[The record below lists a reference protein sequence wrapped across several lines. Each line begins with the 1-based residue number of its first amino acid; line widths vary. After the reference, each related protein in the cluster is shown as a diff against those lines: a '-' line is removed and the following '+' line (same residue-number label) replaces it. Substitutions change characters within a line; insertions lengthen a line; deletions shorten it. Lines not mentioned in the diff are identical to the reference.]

1 MPSLGLN
8 AKFLWDEIYSKPA
21 YEEYIRCFVVIIF
34 MRGYEQGVEKIEEE
48 KKWMNDN
55 CNGTRNW
62 NKEFDGAINDLSK
75 GDFEGYANLLSKITE
90 LKTSATIGIHY
101 DVGKQYQRQLL
112 SKMHSLNISQM
123 ANRKVKGYHIINYV
137 PNINY
142 YYIYLKE
149 GSGMINNMPF

>member
-21 YEEYIRCFVVIIF
+21 YKEYIRCFVVIIF

-55 CNGTRNW
+55 YSTRNW

-75 GDFEGYANLLSKITE
+75 GDIEGYANLWSKITE
-90 LKTSATIGIHY
+90 LKISATIGIHY
-101 DVGKQYQRQLL
+101 DVG
-112 SKMHSLNISQM
+112 N
-123 ANRKVKGYHIINYV
+123 
-137 PNINY
+137 
-142 YYIYLKE
+142 
-149 GSGMINNMPF
+149 